1 MVWYGMVWYSIERR
15 KLRSVEVYT
24 LYIIMHIQGEMAEWS
39 KATVLGT
46 VLRAWVRTPLSS
58 QSFYF
63 G

>member
-15 KLRSVEVYT
+15 KLRFVEVYT